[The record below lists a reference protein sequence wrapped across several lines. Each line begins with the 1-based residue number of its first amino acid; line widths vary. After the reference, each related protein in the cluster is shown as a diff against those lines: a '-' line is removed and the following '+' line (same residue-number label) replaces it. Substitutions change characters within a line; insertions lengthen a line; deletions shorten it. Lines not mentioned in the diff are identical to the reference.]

1 MDTLKNLPIL
11 TSSCALCSIA
21 VNWVA
26 IPNGF
31 VATGTTGLALILQEL
46 FSINYSLIYY
56 FITLIILVT
65 TYFILGKEESKK
77 IIILSVLY
85 PCTLALLS
93 TFKLQIVI
101 ANKFIAI
108 VLFGIL
114 FGIGTG
120 LSYSTGYT
128 YGGTDTIGKI
138 LKHSFLKRLSIK
150 NILIIVDGTIIVSM
164 LTAYSVPTFIY
175 TIIGQLV
182 YVNCYNLILI
192 IRKKNV

>member
-1 MDTLKNLPIL
+1 M
-11 TSSCALCSIA
+11 
-21 VNWVA
+21 
-26 IPNGF
+26 
-31 VATGTTGLALILQEL
+31 ALILQEL

-138 LKHSFLKRLSIK
+138 LKHSLLKRLSIK

-164 LTAYSVPTFIY
+164 LTVYSVPTVIY